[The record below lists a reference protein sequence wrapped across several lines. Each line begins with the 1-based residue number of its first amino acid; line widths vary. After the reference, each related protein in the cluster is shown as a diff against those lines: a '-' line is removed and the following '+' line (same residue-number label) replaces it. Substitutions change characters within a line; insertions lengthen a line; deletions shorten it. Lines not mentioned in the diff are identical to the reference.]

1 MATSHPV
8 YLEDLAVGD
17 IFRSAE
23 HALDTEQIFDFARQ
37 FDPQPFHLD
46 PQAARDSLFKGLAAS
61 GWHTAAITMKLLVA
75 SLPLSGGI
83 IGAGVELQW
92 PRPTRADDRLHVV
105 STIRQ
110 IVPSRSKP
118 DRGIITVECHTLNQD
133 GDICQQMV
141 TQIVILRRPG

>member
-1 MATSHPV
+1 MATPHPI

-17 IFRSAE
+17 TFRSAE

-46 PQAARDSLFKGLAAS
+46 PEAAQHSLFKGLAAS

-92 PRPTRADDRLHVV
+92 PRPTRAEDRLHVV

-118 DRGIITVECHTLNQD
+118 DRGIITVECHTLNQND
-133 GDICQQMV
+133 EICQQMV